1 MMIVHSHHIAGTWPI
16 EKAKYTVT
24 LPASERFLR
33 LKKLK
38 LDDGDLININFE
50 SVTQVRHNDG
60 LYLDND
66 MWVKIQASKEKILN
80 VECKSGTH
88 LTLIAWHIGNRHCAL
103 QIIDNRNIRIEN
115 NNVISEM
122 LVKLGAN
129 VRIGEDIFDPEPG
142 AYGGH

>member
-1 MMIVHSHHIAGTWPI
+1 MMIVHSHHIAGTWPT
-16 EKAKYTVT
+16 EKAKYTIT

-66 MWVKIQASKEKILN
+66 MWVKIQASKDKILN
-80 VECKSGTH
+80 VECKSDTH

-103 QIIDNRNIRIEN
+103 QILDNRNISCLLYTSDAADE
-115 NNVISEM
+115 
-122 LVKLGAN
+122 
-129 VRIGEDIFDPEPG
+129 
-142 AYGGH
+142 

>member
-1 MMIVHSHHIAGTWPI
+1 MIVNSHHIAGTWPT
-16 EKAKYTVT
+16 EKAKHTIT
-24 LPASERFLR
+24 LAASERFLR
-33 LKKLK
+33 LKKLT
-38 LDDGDLININFE
+38 LDDGESININFE
-50 SVTQVRHNDG
+50 SVTQVKHNDG

-66 MWVKIQASKEKILN
+66 VWVKIQASKEKILN
-80 VECKSGTH
+80 VECKSDTH

-115 NNVISEM
+115 NNVIHEM

-129 VRIGEDIFDPEPG
+129 VKIDEDIFEPEPG

>member
-1 MMIVHSHHIAGTWPI
+1 
-16 EKAKYTVT
+16 
-24 LPASERFLR
+24 
-33 LKKLK
+33 
-38 LDDGDLININFE
+38 
-50 SVTQVRHNDG
+50 
-60 LYLDND
+60 

-80 VECKSGTH
+80 VECKSDTH

-103 QIIDNRNIRIEN
+103 QIIDSRNIRIEN

-129 VRIGEDIFDPEPG
+129 VRVGEDIFDPEPG

>member
-1 MMIVHSHHIAGTWPI
+1 MIVNSHHIAGTWPT
-16 EKAKYTVT
+16 EKAKHTIT
-24 LPASERFLR
+24 LAASERFLR

-38 LDDGDLININFE
+38 LDDGESININFE

-66 MWVKIQASKEKILN
+66 EWVKIQASEEKILN
-80 VECKSGTH
+80 VECKSDTH

-103 QIIDNRNIRIEN
+103 QILDNRNIRIEN
-115 NNVISEM
+115 NNVIREM
-122 LVKLGAN
+122 LIKLGAN
-129 VRIGEDIFDPEPG
+129 VKIDEDIFEPELG

>member
-1 MMIVHSHHIAGTWPI
+1 MMIVHSHHIAGTWPT
-16 EKAKYTVT
+16 EKAKYTIT

-80 VECKSGTH
+80 VECKSDTH

-103 QIIDNRNIRIEN
+103 QILDNRNIRIEN

-129 VRIGEDIFDPEPG
+129 VRIGEDIFDPEAG
-142 AYGGH
+142 AYGSH

>member
-1 MMIVHSHHIAGTWPI
+1 MG
-16 EKAKYTVT
+16 
-24 LPASERFLR
+24 SEMCIR
-33 LKKLK
+33 
-38 LDDGDLININFE
+38 D
-50 SVTQVRHNDG
+50 RHNDG

-66 MWVKIQASKEKILN
+66 MWVKIQAAKEKILI
-80 VECKSGTH
+80 VECKSDTH

-103 QIIDNRNIRIEN
+103 QILDNRNIRIEN